1 MGIRTFLVGTASAI
15 ALLSGAAYA
24 QTAEETPASADVQDG
39 GEIVV
44 TGYRASLAQ
53 SIETKRNANSIVD
66 SISAEDVGKFPNT
79 NVAEALTL
87 VPGVTVDRQFGQ
99 GEKVSILGTDPA
111 LNRTLLNGQTVASA
125 DWFILD
131 SPGRT
136 FNYALLAPQLVSR
149 VDVYKS
155 AESRIDEGSIG
166 GTVNVV
172 TRKPLDL
179 KPLTVAGTLG
189 YLYNDRSEKGDLQGS
204 ALVSWHNESGTLGF
218 LASFQ
223 RAKDQLRRDGLEAYG
238 TITADFWNGR
248 NDAGASSITT
258 GNCTGTCATTL
269 AANPKA
275 VAPNAFGTSYFEQG
289 RERLTYSA
297 AAQWRP
303 VPELTIGVDYL
314 RIDATYDNLNQSMYT
329 FGGNTWNSAGALNS
343 VQVQD
348 GIVTKASFTNAL
360 SVLDAQYRT
369 AEMHS
374 ETWHGQIGWNSD
386 KLAVNVEGGMSD
398 ADGGTKKQVFLE
410 FLNWANYTVDISGAP
425 KSPGSISYSTDVL
438 GNPAAF
444 RTDPGWSGNLVEK
457 PTSDKER
464 YGQADLTFKFDG
476 SLKSLQLGYK
486 YRRHETGQRYAG
498 VTVAGVNV
506 PASQFNTSQVS
517 DNYLRGFN
525 GVNDQMTGRFK
536 IDGNSMVDYVEGGS
550 WVPGGGAVPTP
561 SQFAAVEFA
570 AGNWDVT
577 EDIHAA
583 YAQINF
589 EQGALRGNIGARYVN
604 TSSESAGFVC
614 TTGNCAA
621 ATDWVW
627 QATHKTYENVLPSIN
642 IAIDL
647 KRDLIFRAAA
657 TQVIARPNY
666 SDMTNS
672 FWLADSIHTGGGG
685 NPDLEPY
692 ESDNFNASLEWYLA
706 PRAILSAE
714 VFYKNISNYI
724 LTRTVS
730 EPHFD
735 TSHGVIANYDVSRP
749 FNAGSAQVK
758 GFAIAYQ
765 QNLPYGFGLLANYTY
780 SDGEA
785 KNGADLPFNS
795 RHQASFSPFFES
807 GPVSIRG
814 TYTWR
819 SKYFTGIDRGDQ
831 MFVRD
836 TANVDVSATY
846 NVTENIGLTISGMN
860 LTDSEYYAYANTQR
874 LPRGVYRTGRRALAS
889 VNVNF

>member
-223 RAKDQLRRDGLEAYG
+223 RAKDQLRREGLEAYG

-343 VQVQD
+343 LQVQD